1 MSGIINPSFNG
12 FNIDLICVD
21 ISTFHFPPQ
30 KVPQKIS
37 SSVPL
42 LNFLI
47 SPLCTFWKLK
57 KVELVKNDLHEAQI
71 VAFYCY

>member
-1 MSGIINPSFNG
+1 MSGIINPSFDG

-42 LNFLI
+42 LNF
-47 SPLCTFWKLK
+47 
-57 KVELVKNDLHEAQI
+57 
-71 VAFYCY
+71 